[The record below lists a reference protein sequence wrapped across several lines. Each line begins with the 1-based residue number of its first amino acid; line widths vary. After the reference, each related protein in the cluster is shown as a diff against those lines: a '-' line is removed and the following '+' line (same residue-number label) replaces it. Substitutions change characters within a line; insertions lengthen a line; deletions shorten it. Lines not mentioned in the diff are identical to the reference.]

1 MVGYCFLLEMKFQ
14 EGLQMEKGELSRRE
28 TGDIG
33 MISVRKGQE
42 LGLAEESCNV
52 DWRGKSCPIKLKGQ
66 PNTLDLHEKSVF

>member
-1 MVGYCFLLEMKFQ
+1 
-14 EGLQMEKGELSRRE
+14 MEKGELSRRE

-52 DWRGKSCPIKLKGQ
+52 DWRGKSRPIKLKGQ